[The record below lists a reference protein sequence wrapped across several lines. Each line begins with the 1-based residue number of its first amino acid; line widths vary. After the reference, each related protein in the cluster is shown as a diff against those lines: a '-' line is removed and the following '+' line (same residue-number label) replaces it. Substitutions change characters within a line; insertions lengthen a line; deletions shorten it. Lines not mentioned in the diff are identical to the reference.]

1 MSDEMAPPSAPPPHP
16 PPPSAPPPD
25 APALAAPPSQPPP
38 DMAPPPFGPPS
49 QPPPGM
55 APPGMAPPPPATDLA
70 LTARRGHPVL
80 GASLWTFGALLWAY
94 VVMGEW
100 VLRFQ
105 LPEAMGALTV
115 IAAYGLAWL
124 SAVRDLNSP
133 ADRWRRLLPGPI
145 GFGLF
150 VMTVL
155 LVTLLFGTTRRSIV
169 GAITV
174 FLWFFS
180 AAVYIAGR
188 YVTARPRR
196 PRTRA
201 RTVATVV
208 LWLLSGVGT
217 LIFVV
222 STLSRA

>member
-16 PPPSAPPPD
+16 PPPSAPPPF
-25 APALAAPPSQPPP
+25 APPAELPPR
-38 DMAPPPFGPPS
+38 MAPPS

-55 APPGMAPPPPATDLA
+55 VALPPATDLA
-70 LTARRGHPVL
+70 PTARRGHPVL

-124 SAVRDLNSP
+124 SAVRDLNTP

-150 VMTVL
+150 VLTVL
-155 LVTLLFGTTRRSIV
+155 LVTLLFGTTRQSIV

-208 LWLLSGVGT
+208 LWLISGVGT
-217 LIFVV
+217 LMFVV